1 MLAANFKRTHQL
13 NCATWPGVKYKC
25 KDIAV
30 CSRSQTQLKYARGV
44 MLSAGEGMQPGS
56 QESCRQHS
64 GAYRIQRQEGS
75 ELETTLLPVKPFLC
89 VC

>member
-1 MLAANFKRTHQL
+1 MLAANFKQTHQL

-44 MLSAGEGMQPGS
+44 MLSTGKECSQKVKKAAGSTVEHI
-56 QESCRQHS
+56 ESRGRKAPSLKQL
-64 GAYRIQRQEGS
+64 Y
-75 ELETTLLPVKPFLC
+75 FL
-89 VC
+89 